1 MRPTLHVKAHLHSI
15 STKAIGD
22 DGIQPQMLGP
32 IVSDLTA
39 LTHIYIYKT
48 LKESV
53 FHRPGR
59 GPRLSHFLKLQTY
72 P

>member
-1 MRPTLHVKAHLHSI
+1 MT
-15 STKAIGD
+15 D
-22 DGIQPQMLGP
+22 DGIQPQMLEP